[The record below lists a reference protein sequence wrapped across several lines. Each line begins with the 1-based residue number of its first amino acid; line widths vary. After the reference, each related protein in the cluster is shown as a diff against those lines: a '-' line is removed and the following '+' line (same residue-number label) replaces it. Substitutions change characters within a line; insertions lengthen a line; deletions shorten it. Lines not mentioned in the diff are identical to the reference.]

1 MNDIDEIEKRLAK
14 LEKFSLQET
23 QRLEKQIADSQ
34 NKIKGLEKDLDI
46 LFEIDNAKLARAVCE
61 IQEYLR
67 DKGDFYPINLIKAP
81 TRVGMS

>member
-1 MNDIDEIEKRLAK
+1 MNENTKRRIEN
-14 LEKFSLQET
+14 LE
-23 QRLEKQIADSQ
+23 
-34 NKIKGLEKDLDI
+34 NKIKGLEKDLDT

-67 DKGDFYPINLIKAP
+67 DKGDFYPINKILAP

>member
-1 MNDIDEIEKRLAK
+1 MNDIDEIEKRLAT
-14 LEKFSLQET
+14 LEKVFLKEN
-23 QRLEKQIADSQ
+23 QRLEM
-34 NKIKGLEKDLDI
+34 KIKGLEKDLDM

>member
-1 MNDIDEIEKRLAK
+1 MSMEEEIKQLQDKAIE
-14 LEKFSLQET
+14 LEQ
-23 QRLEKQIADSQ
+23 
-34 NKIKGLEKDLDI
+34 KIKGLERDLDI

-81 TRVGMS
+81 TMVGMS

>member
-1 MNDIDEIEKRLAK
+1 MNEEKNVVDSLSLESQLKK
-14 LEKFSLQET
+14 LTFEVNDLRIKM
-23 QRLEKQIADSQ
+23 
-34 NKIKGLEKDLDI
+34 KGLEKDLDI

-67 DKGDFYPINLIKAP
+67 DKGDFYPINKIYAP

>member
-1 MNDIDEIEKRLAK
+1 MNEEKNVVDSLSLESQLKK
-14 LEKFSLQET
+14 LTFEVNDL
-23 QRLEKQIADSQ
+23 RY
-34 NKIKGLEKDLDI
+34 KIKGLEKDLDV